1 MIRASLRSLSPRD
14 RRALL
19 LGSAIVGPVLIYML
33 LVKPYVAAVSDLQ
46 REAEAQRALLA
57 RELDILAR
65 GNSFPRDIERAEQ
78 LLSRAQARLVKS
90 ADEPIAESE
99 LTRYFED
106 LARSARVLLQ
116 EMRATAPG
124 RTVAPPEGT
133 RVVRLSISGESDLN
147 GIAKFVQGIETGPLL
162 LDIAEFSIEPK
173 PQERAR
179 TRDNSFG
186 GLQQRGVLQ
195 FRMTVQAFAP
205 APTQETVR

>member
-1 MIRASLRSLSPRD
+1 MIRVSLRSLSPRD

-19 LGSAIVGPVLIYML
+19 LGFAIVGPVLMYML
-33 LVKPYVAAVSDLQ
+33 LVKPYLAAVSDLQ
-46 REAEAQRALLA
+46 RQAEAQRALLA

-78 LLSRAQARLVKS
+78 RLSRAQARLVKS

-116 EMRATAPG
+116 EMRAVAPG

-133 RVVRLSISGESDLN
+133 GVVRLSISGESDLN
-147 GIAKFVQGIETGPLL
+147 GVAKFVQGIETGPLL

-173 PQERAR
+173 PQERSR
-179 TRDNSFG
+179 TRDNASG
-186 GLQQRGVLQ
+186 GMQQRGVLQ

-205 APTQETVR
+205 TPTQETVR